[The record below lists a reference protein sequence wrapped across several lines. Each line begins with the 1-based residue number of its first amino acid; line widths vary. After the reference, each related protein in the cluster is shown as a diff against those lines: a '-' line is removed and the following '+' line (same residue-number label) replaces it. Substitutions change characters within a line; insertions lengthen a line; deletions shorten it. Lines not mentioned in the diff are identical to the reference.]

1 MSVYCASMPREM
13 LVMLRDE
20 AAIKIIV
27 FQFLHLF
34 ETSVIEITNVKM
46 KMPESVQKHCIS
58 LEGNSS
64 GDLLF
69 MYLWNRKSS
78 TNYCILQR

>member
-34 ETSVIEITNVKM
+34 ETS
-46 KMPESVQKHCIS
+46 C
-58 LEGNSS
+58 
-64 GDLLF
+64 
-69 MYLWNRKSS
+69 
-78 TNYCILQR
+78 